1 MKKNLLLILFLIIL
15 STIFSIE
22 KETKKRIKKY
32 SGQNTQALLN
42 WEKELTG
49 NMKDYADFLL
59 NYASANDLAI
69 LTPEILSENIEYA
82 MKTKEIPYCKNIP
95 ENIFKHF
102 VLPHRIS
109 QEPLENWRKQFY
121 EEILPLVQD
130 EENIKIAAIKTK
142 IETRLME

>member
-1 MKKNLLLILFLIIL
+1 
-15 STIFSIE
+15 
-22 KETKKRIKKY
+22 
-32 SGQNTQALLN
+32 
-42 WEKELTG
+42 
-49 NMKDYADFLL
+49 
-59 NYASANDLAI
+59 
-69 LTPEILSENIEYA
+69 
-82 MKTKEIPYCKNIP
+82 MKTKEIPYCENIP